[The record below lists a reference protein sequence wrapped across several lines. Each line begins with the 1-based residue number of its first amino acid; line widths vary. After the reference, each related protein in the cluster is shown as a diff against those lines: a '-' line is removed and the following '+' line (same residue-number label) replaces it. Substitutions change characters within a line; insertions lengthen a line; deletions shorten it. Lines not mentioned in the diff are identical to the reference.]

1 MQYPHWMMVAGAA
14 LVVVGFLGFAF
25 RKNNAAS
32 DENDSDQTSPTE
44 EPSSARQTLGASYL
58 GLVIK
63 AMFDPTP
70 ELPNDTLTIMVRFPT
85 RVRNALEYA
94 GLKTIGEVRETS
106 DADLRRIPDLGNESV
121 RYLRKMIGSGPAGT
135 NTRPG

>member
-1 MQYPHWMMVAGAA
+1 
-14 LVVVGFLGFAF
+14 
-25 RKNNAAS
+25 
-32 DENDSDQTSPTE
+32 
-44 EPSSARQTLGASYL
+44 
-58 GLVIK
+58 
-63 AMFDPTP
+63 MFDPTP